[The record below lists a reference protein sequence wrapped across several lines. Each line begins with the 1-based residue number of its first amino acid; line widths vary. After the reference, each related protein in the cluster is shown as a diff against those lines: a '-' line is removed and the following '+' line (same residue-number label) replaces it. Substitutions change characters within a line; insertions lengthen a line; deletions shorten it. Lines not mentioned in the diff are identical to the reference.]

1 MSPRRRDTITPD
13 LFKDYTPA
21 SVVERFSPERVRAVR
36 ASARIKRAVAEAIKD
51 SKHGRDVIAH
61 LMSEQLGERV
71 TPDMLDQYTSTANE
85 KNNISAHRL
94 VALFSVTRDVRLI
107 NALLEDT
114 DVIAISAKYEP
125 LIRREMAKEAIE
137 KLQREVNASDAQW
150 KADSR

>member
-1 MSPRRRDTITPD
+1 MSRRRDINTPD
-13 LFKDYTPA
+13 LFKDYTPP

-36 ASARIKRAVAEAIKD
+36 TSARIKRAVAEAIKE
-51 SKHGRDVIAH
+51 SKHGRDAIAH

-114 DVIAISAKYEP
+114 DVVAVDAKYEP
-125 LIRREMAKEAIE
+125 LIRREIMKEARDR
-137 KLQREVNASDAQW
+137 LDREVGAADAEW
-150 KADSR
+150 KAGNR